1 MIRDYKFKYLS
12 SYDMVQ
18 FEQERGGPDA
28 ELIMK
33 LFKEKKN
40 MPSDLIV
47 RLVKKAIASC
57 GVRRF
62 LIDGFPN
69 SVEDVYEFD
78 K

>member
-1 MIRDYKFKYLS
+1 
-12 SYDMVQ
+12 
-18 FEQERGGPDA
+18 
-28 ELIMK
+28 
-33 LFKEKKN
+33 

-69 SVEDVYEFD
+69 SPQDLV
-78 K
+78 

>member
-1 MIRDYKFKYLS
+1 
-12 SYDMVQ
+12 
-18 FEQERGGPDA
+18 
-28 ELIMK
+28 
-33 LFKEKKN
+33 

-69 SVEDVYEFD
+69 SVQDVTEFD
-78 K
+78 RELTSKEIDFYGYLHIEISEKKMIQSGI

>member
-1 MIRDYKFKYLS
+1 
-12 SYDMVQ
+12 
-18 FEQERGGPDA
+18 
-28 ELIMK
+28 
-33 LFKEKKN
+33 

-69 SVEDVYEFD
+69 SVDDVLKFD
-78 K
+78 KELSEKEIDFYGYLHIEISEAKMISSGIEAHSQDKTKSKE